1 MLSNKEGLFV
11 SFLTSSVRLDRG
23 LNLPYSERKL
33 YHWVIKFVT
42 NMCMF
47 IFAFFVTKNAKMNIH
62 MYMHKTT
69 FVAYSICNVLC
80 DHICNMCNH
89 THTHTHTHTRTHA
102 RTHAHTHARTHTHTH
117 THTHTRTHEP
127 QRDKMYLRTFCHH

>member
-1 MLSNKEGLFV
+1 MLSNKQGLLV

-23 LNLPYSERKL
+23 LNLPHSERML

-42 NMCMF
+42 NK
-47 IFAFFVTKNAKMNIH
+47 TKNAKKNIQ

-80 DHICNMCNH
+80 DHICNMCS
-89 THTHTHTHTRTHA
+89 
-102 RTHAHTHARTHTHTH
+102 
-117 THTHTRTHEP
+117 ESESE
-127 QRDKMYLRTFCHH
+127 